1 MVRSPTG
8 FKRDKRGPS
17 CTWLDDELLE
27 LEDELLELDDEL
39 LELEDELLLELDDEL
54 LLELEDEDELELDEE
69 DELLEG
75 DELSLLDGPDCKARD
90 PAVTAVNP
98 TMMPKNFL
106 FKNQAAG
113 FFFFSSF
120 SSRLSF

>member
-1 MVRSPTG
+1 MVKAPTG

-27 LEDELLELDDEL
+27 LEDELLELDDDVL
-39 LELEDELLLELDDEL
+39 LEDELLLELDDE
-54 LLELEDEDELELDEE
+54 DELELDDE

-106 FKNQAAG
+106 FKNQAAV